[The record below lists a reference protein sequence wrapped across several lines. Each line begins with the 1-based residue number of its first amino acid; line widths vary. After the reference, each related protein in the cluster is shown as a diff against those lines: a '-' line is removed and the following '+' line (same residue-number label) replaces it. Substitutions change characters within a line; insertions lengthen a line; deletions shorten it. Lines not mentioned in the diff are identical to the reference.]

1 MAHALC
7 AHAERATRAAYAR
20 YVILGWQ
27 QFDLIEDCPSC
38 EEELLA
44 ARAAVLS
51 GGRWERAR
59 AFARW
64 LPGYQDLPLGEIQGR
79 HRS

>member
-7 AHAERATRAAYAR
+7 AHAERAARAAYAR

-51 GGRWERAR
+51 GGR
-59 AFARW
+59 
-64 LPGYQDLPLGEIQGR
+64 
-79 HRS
+79 